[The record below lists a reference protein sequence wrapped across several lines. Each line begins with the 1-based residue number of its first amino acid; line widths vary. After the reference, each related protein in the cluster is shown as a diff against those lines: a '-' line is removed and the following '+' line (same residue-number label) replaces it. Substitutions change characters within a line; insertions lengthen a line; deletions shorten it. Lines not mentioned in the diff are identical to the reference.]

1 MHIEGLY
8 SPTEKIATSIS
19 SCSTIDIAV
28 DDVDDDNDVSSV
40 TRILAGY

>member
-1 MHIEGLY
+1 MDMEGWH

-19 SCSTIDIAV
+19 SCGTIDIAV

-40 TRILAGY
+40 TRLLAEY